1 MRLAREAWTSLWSHP
16 ARAFFMALGVAVGV
30 AALSAVVSISQGART
45 RILGIVA
52 KHGLDMLM
60 VRPGGQRQV
69 LASGVDRNLS
79 SLAEED
85 AVAIENSLRN
95 IEMVG
100 LVQNQRGWEVAYG
113 DTAFKTRVF
122 GVSPKWELIRRRG
135 VIKGAGIEDE
145 DVATAAKVV
154 VLGYTVWKELFGD
167 TDPVGQTI
175 RLGNDPYR
183 VKGVY
188 VEMGA
193 SAGGGDDWDDR
204 VVLPF
209 TTTAKKLFGRSYLEQ
224 IVIRVKDVDRIQQT
238 KADIESL
245 LRERRGLAAGAEA
258 DFFVREPGD
267 VQAVAMSA
275 SSSVEKVLLAVA
287 GVALLAGG
295 IVIMN
300 VMLLSVSQ
308 RVREI
313 GLRRAVGARRGEI
326 TAQFLLESLLVILV
340 GGAAGVACGLGAAP
354 LLASD
359 HAVSWVPFA
368 AAFGSCAA
376 VVILFG
382 VYPAVKASRV
392 DPVAAL
398 RR

>member
-1 MRLAREAWTSLWSHP
+1 MRLAREAWISLWSHP
-16 ARAFFMALGVAVGV
+16 MRAIFMALGVAVGV

-60 VRPGGQRQV
+60 VRPGGERQV

-79 SLAEED
+79 SLSEED
-85 AVAIENSLRN
+85 ASAIESRLRN
-95 IEMVG
+95 IELVA
-100 LVQNQRGWEVAYG
+100 LVQNQRGWEVVYG
-113 DTAFKTRVF
+113 ENAFKTRVF
-122 GVSPKWELIRRRG
+122 GVTPKWELIRRRG
-135 VIKGAGIEDE
+135 ILKGEGIADE

-154 VLGYTVWKELFGD
+154 VLGYNVWKDLFGD
-167 TDPVGQTI
+167 ADPVGQTV
-175 RLGNDPYR
+175 RLGNDPYK

-188 VEMGA
+188 VEMGV
-193 SAGGGDDWDDR
+193 SAGGDQWDDR
-204 VVLPF
+204 AVLPW
-209 TTTAKKLFGRSYLEQ
+209 TTTAKKLFGRTYLEQ
-224 IVIRVKDVDRIQQT
+224 IVIRVRDVARIQET
-238 KADIESL
+238 KMDIESL
-245 LRERRGLAAGAEA
+245 LRERRGLGAGAPA

-267 VQAVAMSA
+267 VEAVATTA
-275 SSSVEKVLLAVA
+275 SRTVETTLLAVA

-326 TAQFLLESLLVILV
+326 TAQFLLESLIVILV

-354 LLASD
+354 LLSPD

-382 VYPAVKASRV
+382 VYPAVKAARV